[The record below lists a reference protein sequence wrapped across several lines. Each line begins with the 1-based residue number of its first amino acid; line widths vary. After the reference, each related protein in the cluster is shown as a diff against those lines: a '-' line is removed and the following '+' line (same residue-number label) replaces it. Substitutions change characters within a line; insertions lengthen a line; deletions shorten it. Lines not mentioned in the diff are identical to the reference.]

1 MDIAAI
7 KKGDK
12 KAFRVLIDSTHRDV
26 YRLAYRFTSN
36 NDDSQDIAQEV
47 FLDAWRNID
56 KFREEADIKTWLY
69 RITVNKSLNLIKRN
83 KNKFSSFSIS
93 DSGETEST
101 SFQIAAPT
109 SYSADKPLHNKE
121 LRNSLKRALES
132 IPDNQRTAFLLFNSE
147 GLTYNQIA
155 EVMETT
161 LGAVE
166 SLIFRAKAN
175 LRKILAEVHKQ
186 FSEST
191 QVFK

>member
-26 YRLAYRFTSN
+26 YRLAFRFTAN
-36 NDDSQDIAQEV
+36 NDDAQDVSQEV

-83 KNKFSSFSIS
+83 KNKFSSVSIS
-93 DSGETEST
+93 DSGDFETT
-101 SFQIAAPT
+101 SFQIPALP
-109 SYSADKPLHNKE
+109 SYSADKPLDNKE
-121 LRNSLKRALES
+121 LRILLNRALEK
-132 IPDNQRTAFLLFNSE
+132 IPENQRTAFLLFNSE
-147 GLTYNQIA
+147 GLSYNQIA

-186 FSEST
+186 FSESA
-191 QVFK
+191 QVLK

>member
-12 KAFRVLIDSTHRDV
+12 KAFRVLIDKTHRDV
-26 YRLAYRFTSN
+26 YRLAFRFTSN

-47 FLDAWRNID
+47 FLDVWRNID

-83 KNKFSSFSIS
+83 KNKYSSVSIS
-93 DSGETEST
+93 DSGDFETNT
-101 SFQIAAPT
+101 LQIPALS
-109 SYSADKPLHNKE
+109 SYSADKPLDNKE
-121 LRNSLKRALES
+121 LRFLLDRALEK
-132 IPDNQRTAFLLFNSE
+132 IPENQRTAFLLFNSE
-147 GLTYNQIA
+147 GLSYNQIA

-186 FSEST
+186 FSESA
-191 QVFK
+191 QVLK